1 MTDNYSNKNFVGWDI
16 GGAHL
21 KIASVDNS
29 GNINFVNQYA
39 SPLWQGVDCLEAL
52 FPKVIKE
59 LAKSRHKS
67 QYIHALTITAE
78 LADVFV
84 NREQGVAS
92 LINIFEKSLGKDIS
106 LYALNDG
113 LLSLESVRNKPMQ
126 IASANWHASSSYAA
140 SVIDSGVFIDIGST
154 TTDIVPFHDNKLINK
169 GRNDQTRLRFDELV
183 YTGVIR
189 TPLMAL
195 ANKVPFQGEW
205 QNIAVENF
213 ATTADVYR
221 ILSCIQEDDDLMD
234 AADGKSKDM
243 QGSVQRLAR
252 MVGADNNDSS
262 DIQHWHKL
270 AEYFSERQLQL
281 INNALLRVLSNLP
294 TNDIKIVSAGTGQFL
309 IKEIAR
315 RASIPCVEFSSLC
328 SSNAEFQH
336 KCNVCA
342 PAVAVAQLNRQ
353 LSLS

>member
-1 MTDNYSNKNFVGWDI
+1 MSHKNFIGWDI

-39 SPLWQGVDCLEAL
+39 SPLWQGADCLEAL
-52 FPKVIKE
+52 FPKAIKE
-59 LAKSRHKS
+59 LPKSKHV
-67 QYIHALTITAE
+67 HALTITAE
-78 LADVFV
+78 LADVFE

-92 LINIFEKSLGKDIS
+92 LINVFEKSLGKDIS
-106 LYALNDG
+106 LYALDNG
-113 LLSLESVRNKPMQ
+113 LLNLESVRSKPMQ

-140 SVIDSGVFIDIGST
+140 SIIESGVFIDIGST
-154 TTDIVPFHDNKLINK
+154 TTDIIPFYKNKLINK
-169 GRNDQTRLRFDELV
+169 GYNDQTRLRFDELV

-195 ANKVPFQGEW
+195 ANKAPFKGEW
-205 QNIAVENF
+205 QNIAAENF

-221 ILSCIQEDDDLMD
+221 VLSCIQEEDDLMD
-234 AADGKSKDM
+234 AADGKSKDI

-252 MVGADNNDSS
+252 MIGADNNGAV
-262 DIQHWHKL
+262 DIECWHKL
-270 AEYFSERQLQL
+270 AEYFRERQLQL
-281 INNALLRVLSNLP
+281 ISNALLRVLSNMP
-294 TNDIKIVSAGTGQFL
+294 TNDIKIISAGTGQFL

-315 RASIPCVEFSSLC
+315 RANIPYIKFSSLC
-328 SSNAEFQH
+328 SSDAKYLD

-353 LSLS
+353 LSLADESF